1 MTATE
6 SSVAIVGTGII
17 GIASAYYLWKN
28 HGIQDIVLIDQGQP
42 LGFTSAQSGDNYRN
56 WWPSTL
62 MMNFTDRSIDLM
74 EQLADETDNRF
85 AMTRRGYILATR
97 QPGMQP
103 ILDQLTACLGD
114 KSDSRRPA
122 EVSRLSEKVA
132 RCCRCPVA
140 LCPAMDSGRMDMAC
154 RRAARRDFGGDLVIG
169 QPVNG
174 MFRVKEI
181 LRIITG
187 RGEASRQQ
195 REDDRVGV
203 LTRSMAHF
211 RYHRLEQP
219 KLAVRK
225 IVAADANGA
234 FKLAVDDREAE
245 GFQQFHLAFAREPF
259 AHLRELAKPAIMSH
273 SAIIGRALG

>member
-114 KSDSRRPA
+114 KSDS
-122 EVSRLSEKVA
+122 
-132 RCCRCPVA
+132 
-140 LCPAMDSGRMDMAC
+140 
-154 RRAARRDFGGDLVIG
+154 
-169 QPVNG
+169 Q
-174 MFRVKEI
+174 
-181 LRIITG
+181 
-187 RGEASRQQ
+187 
-195 REDDRVGV
+195 
-203 LTRSMAHF
+203 
-211 RYHRLEQP
+211 
-219 KLAVRK
+219 
-225 IVAADANGA
+225 
-234 FKLAVDDREAE
+234 
-245 GFQQFHLAFAREPF
+245 
-259 AHLRELAKPAIMSH
+259 
-273 SAIIGRALG
+273 